1 MWLKYML
8 RFGDP
13 HWDWQPSACA
23 AAGQSGAAFTHTSV
37 VAGSTPARVVYVTE
51 LRARIDGLRSRL
63 GLGGFR
69 WTDDPIRVGVT
80 PIKAAHMTEM
90 RTALRAAYVAAGRTV
105 MPTYTD
111 SAIVAGVTQIKAAHV
126 TELRAAVV
134 TLEE

>member
-1 MWLKYML
+1 
-8 RFGDP
+8 
-13 HWDWQPSACA
+13 
-23 AAGQSGAAFTHTSV
+23 
-37 VAGSTPARVVYVTE
+37 
-51 LRARIDGLRSRL
+51 
-63 GLGGFR
+63 
-69 WTDDPIRVGVT
+69 
-80 PIKAAHMTEM
+80 MTEM